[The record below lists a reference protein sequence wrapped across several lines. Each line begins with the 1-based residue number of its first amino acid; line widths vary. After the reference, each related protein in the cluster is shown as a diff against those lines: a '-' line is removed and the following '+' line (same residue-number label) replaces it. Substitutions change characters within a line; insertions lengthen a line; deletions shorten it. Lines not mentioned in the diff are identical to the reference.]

1 MRCNTTLTKDEIA
14 RYSRQIRLAEIG
26 KEGQIKLKASSIL
39 VIGAGTLG
47 CPILHYLTVAGIVT
61 RMRMNQ

>member
-26 KEGQIKLKASSIL
+26 KEGQIKLKASSVL
-39 VIGAGTLG
+39 VVGAGALG
-47 CPILHYLTVAGIVT
+47 CPVLQYLTAAGIGT
-61 RMRMNQ
+61 IGIAG

>member
-26 KEGQIKLKASSIL
+26 KEGQLKIKSSSVLI
-39 VIGAGTLG
+39 IGAVASGT
-47 CPILHYLTVAGIVT
+47 
-61 RMRMNQ
+61 